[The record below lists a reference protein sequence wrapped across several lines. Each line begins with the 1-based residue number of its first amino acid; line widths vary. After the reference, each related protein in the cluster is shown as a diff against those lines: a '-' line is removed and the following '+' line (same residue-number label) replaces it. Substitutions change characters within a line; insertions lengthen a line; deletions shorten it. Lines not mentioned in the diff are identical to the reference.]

1 MFCFTVQLTDVS
13 NEVARVVRSDTPKTI
28 KLQGIEQG
36 IEHQNLVK
44 KSSTSKPSSTFNKRS
59 SKYKRANAA
68 HAKHTQSRSQAS
80 AEVRHQE
87 NYDDDHSLEKDG
99 SPSRHKIVPSRE
111 SNLDQTKKSFPLLK
125 TSDVKSGKFM
135 LLVKRLA

>member
-13 NEVARVVRSDTPKTI
+13 NEVARVVTSDTPKTI
-28 KLQGIEQG
+28 KLQG

-68 HAKHTQSRSQAS
+68 HAKNTQSRSQAS